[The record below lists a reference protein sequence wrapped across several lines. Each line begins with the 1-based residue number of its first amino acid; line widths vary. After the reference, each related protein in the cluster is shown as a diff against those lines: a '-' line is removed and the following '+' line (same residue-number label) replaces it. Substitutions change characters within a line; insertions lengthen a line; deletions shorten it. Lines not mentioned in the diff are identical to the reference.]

1 MDQSEDQDDVEEETR
16 WGYFK
21 EKADLVMTN
30 SVSVSLYDL
39 LSNILK
45 AAH

>member
-1 MDQSEDQDDVEEETR
+1 MVQSEDQEDVEEETR
-16 WGYFK
+16 WGCYK
-21 EKADLVMTN
+21 DKTDLVMTN
-30 SVSVSLYDL
+30 SVLVSLYDL